1 MEVGGQRHASR
12 KTQYPLYERLDEPQ
26 GWSARMRKISPPPGF
41 DPRIVQPVASRY
53 TDWAIYAT
61 RTVLYNGSNAQ
72 DEELL
77 NTSVFESGCQE
88 LWFSAN
94 VSWA

>member
-1 MEVGGQRHASR
+1 
-12 KTQYPLYERLDEPQ
+12 
-26 GWSARMRKISPPPGF
+26 
-41 DPRIVQPVASRY
+41 
-53 TDWAIYAT
+53 
-61 RTVLYNGSNAQ
+61 VLYNGSNAQ